1 MLIILEGLILCF
13 WLLLI
18 CVIGIANGPAR
29 LVVFYEQNVKDRV
42 VELGLTTVDRITRTS
57 ILLSLALFAP

>member
-18 CVIGIANGPAR
+18 CVIGIANGPAG
-29 LVVFYEQNVKDRV
+29 LVVFYEQNVGT
-42 VELGLTTVDRITRTS
+42 GLWSWD
-57 ILLSLALFAP
+57 